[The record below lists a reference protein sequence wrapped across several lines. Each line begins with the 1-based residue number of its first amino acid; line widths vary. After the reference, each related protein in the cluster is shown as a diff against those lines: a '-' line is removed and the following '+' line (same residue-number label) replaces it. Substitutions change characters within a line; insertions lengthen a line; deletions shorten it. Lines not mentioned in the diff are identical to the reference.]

1 MYIYIYVPNEEYM
14 LGARN
19 AMVENMVYGFIG
31 FYCHPT
37 VCWEG
42 ILKHGHKF
50 TVFDDGIIIH
60 NFQEHYRTQLLV
72 TVGSISQFIHM

>member
-1 MYIYIYVPNEEYM
+1 MCVCVPDEENI

-19 AMVENMVYGFIG
+19 AMVENMVYGFLV

-50 TVFDDGIIIH
+50 TVFNDGIIIH

-72 TVGSISQFIHM
+72 TIGSISQSTHM